1 MTEAIEPER
10 GRLLR
15 AEDVAARLEVTPRRV
30 RMIPAAE
37 LPYLQLET
45 RGVRKYDPRDVTAY
59 MRRRTVRR

>member
-1 MTEAIEPER
+1 MTETTDTER

-15 AEDVAARLEVTPRRV
+15 AEDVATRLEVTARRV
-30 RMIPAAE
+30 RMIPPAE